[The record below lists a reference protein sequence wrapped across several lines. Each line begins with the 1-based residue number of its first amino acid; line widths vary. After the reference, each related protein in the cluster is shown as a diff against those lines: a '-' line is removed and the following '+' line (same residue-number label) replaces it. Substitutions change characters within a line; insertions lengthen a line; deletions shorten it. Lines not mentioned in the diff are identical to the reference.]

1 MVLGSF
7 SPYLYSGTLLSHPF
21 GLKILLTL
29 TLGSRTSFIPESLHP
44 DDRLFHQK
52 IPEIL
57 SDKILEPLCAHC
69 LYNPVPPVYPSGE
82 LPILAIHTRITRYSC
97 VGKIPRDTLRCLEN
111 SRQPTALEVLLPFL
125 PYG

>member
-1 MVLGSF
+1 MVLAPF

-29 TLGSRTSFIPESLHP
+29 TLGSRTSFIPETPSP
-44 DDRLFHQK
+44 DDRLLHQK

-57 SDKILEPLCAHC
+57 SDKILEPLCDHC
-69 LYNPVPPVYPSGE
+69 LYNLVPSVNPRGQ
-82 LPILAIHTRITRYSC
+82 LPILAIPTFITRYSC
-97 VGKIPRDTLRCLEN
+97 VGKIPRDTLQYRGN
-111 SRQPTALEVLLPFL
+111 PRQPTALEILLPFL